1 MAAYSKGA
9 FMTGLEPFLLE
20 AAKSLTGLVIKAGWE
35 MANIPIDTPVKQLI
49 FRASQQY
56 VRSYTERHGILKVLG
71 MREPIPLESVYVAVQ
86 CLDNAMLRGYESIEG
101 LEQAYRENKRR
112 QFGLR
117 ELSKQPGLAIA
128 NQKQYL
134 MVLGGPGMGKSTF
147 LRKMGLE
154 ALKGRRREGFH
165 HACLPVFVEL
175 KLFRGGEIDIQGAI
189 AQEFATCGFP
199 DYERFTK
206 TMLEQGRLLI
216 LLDGLDEVPTDRM
229 SDAITKIQDFVDRY
243 DKNRFIASCR
253 VAAYRHNFRRFT
265 DVAIADFDDDQIQ
278 AFIANWFHNQPKLGQ
293 ECWEKLTSAEY
304 AAAKELTHTPLLL
317 TLACLLYQRAGQFP
331 TNRATLYERAL
342 RVLLE
347 EWAAEKELPRDSLY
361 KGLDTKRKELMLSE
375 IAYEAFKE
383 DRLFLSK
390 REVVEQIERSL
401 KDMLPDEKF
410 IDGAAVLRSIEVQHG
425 VLVERAEGIYSFS
438 HLTLQEF
445 LTAQYIVE
453 DYRQVE
459 QLVIDHL
466 SDDRWRE
473 VFLLLAGLKK
483 ADDLLL
489 KMQQQAQTYLTPKLQ
504 ELLRWADRITTG
516 SARNY
521 DPVAKR
527 AVAIYLARDLDRDFA
542 RDLDLDRARA
552 FVNDLDLAHARD
564 LNFAHDL
571 PLTLYRT
578 HDLSRALDLD
588 RARNLTHDIAHALDH
603 NLAYALNLDPGY
615 VRIRIRALARDLTL
629 ALTLDHIKIFKKANL
644 KNLIAKL
651 EALRTQISNRK
662 LSYEEG
668 LTLAKNVQRT
678 WLDVLY
684 LNSELVSLSEVEVRA
699 LATYLNANLLLVQC
713 RQGAVRVST
722 AAREALEAQMLRSM
736 SLCRGRFTRS

>member
-1 MAAYSKGA
+1 
-9 FMTGLEPFLLE
+9 
-20 AAKSLTGLVIKAGWE
+20 
-35 MANIPIDTPVKQLI
+35 
-49 FRASQQY
+49 
-56 VRSYTERHGILKVLG
+56 
-71 MREPIPLESVYVAVQ
+71 
-86 CLDNAMLRGYESIEG
+86 
-101 LEQAYRENKRR
+101 
-112 QFGLR
+112 
-117 ELSKQPGLAIA
+117 
-128 NQKQYL
+128 
-134 MVLGGPGMGKSTF
+134 MGKSTF

-154 ALKGRRREGFH
+154 ALKGRRKEGFH

-175 KLFRGGEIDIQGAI
+175 KLFRGGEIDIQRI

-199 DYERFTK
+199 DHERFTN
-206 TMLEQGRLLI
+206 TMLEQGRLLV

-278 AFIANWFHNQPKLGQ
+278 AFIANWFHSQPKLGQ

-445 LTAQYIVE
+445 LTAQHIVE
-453 DYRQVE
+453 DHRQVE
-459 QLVIDHL
+459 QLVVDHL
-466 SDDRWRE
+466 SDGRWRE
-473 VFLLLAGLKK
+473 VFLLIAGLKK
-483 ADDLLL
+483 ADNLLL
-489 KMQQQAQTYLTPKLQ
+489 QMQRQAQNYLTPKLQ
-504 ELLRWADRITTG
+504 DLLRWADQITTG
-516 SARNY
+516 SEGNY

-527 AVAIYLARDLDRDFA
+527 AVAIYLALSRFHAYTRDLACDLACDLDQALAQALALNQARARARFFGRDHTQA
-542 RDLDLDRARA
+542 RVLFFDLKLDLDYAYA
-552 FVNDLDLAHARD
+552 FD
-564 LNFAHDL
+564 
-571 PLTLYRT
+571 
-578 HDLSRALDLD
+578 RALDHTKILKD
-588 RARNLTHDIAHALDH
+588 
-603 NLAYALNLDPGY
+603 
-615 VRIRIRALARDLTL
+615 VTL
-629 ALTLDHIKIFKKANL
+629 KSLITELETLR
-644 KNLIAKL
+644 
-651 EALRTQISNRK
+651 EQISNQGASKGKFLNLAQNAQK
-662 LSYEEG
+662 L
-668 LTLAKNVQRT
+668 
-678 WLDVLY
+678 WLDALH
-684 LNSELVSLSEVEVRA
+684 LNSELINLSEAEVDA
-699 LATYLNANLLLVQC
+699 LTTYLDANLLLVQC
-713 RQGAVRVST
+713 KQSAVRVST
-722 AAREALEAQMLRSM
+722 AAREALEAQMLRA
-736 SLCRGRFTRS
+736 

>member
-1 MAAYSKGA
+1 
-9 FMTGLEPFLLE
+9 MTGLEPFLLE
-20 AAKSLTGLVIKAGWE
+20 AAKGLTGLVIKAGWE
-35 MANIPIDTPVKQLI
+35 MANIPIDKPVKQLI
-49 FRASQQY
+49 FTASQQY

-86 CLDNAMLRGYESIEG
+86 CLDNATLRGYESIEG
-101 LEQAYRENKRR
+101 LEQAYRESKQR
-112 QFGLR
+112 QFGFR
-117 ELSKQPGLAIA
+117 EPSKQPGLTIA

-154 ALKGRRREGFH
+154 ALKGRRKEGFH

-175 KLFRGGEIDIQGAI
+175 KLFRAGEIDIRSAI
-189 AQEFATCGFP
+189 AHEFKTCGFP
-199 DYERFTK
+199 DHDRFTN

-278 AFIANWFHNQPKLGQ
+278 AFIANWFHSQPKLGQ

-410 IDGAAVLRSIEVQHG
+410 IDGAAVLKSIEVQHG

-445 LTAQYIVE
+445 LTAQHIVE
-453 DYRQVE
+453 DHRQVE

-466 SDDRWRE
+466 SDERWRE

-483 ADDLLL
+483 ADDLLV

-504 ELLRWADRITTG
+504 ELLHWADQITTG
-516 SARNY
+516 SEGNY
-521 DPVAKR
+521 DPVGKR
-527 AVAIYLARDLDRDFA
+527 AVAIYLALALIRSREYDLTLDSALALTIDLALAADPTLALDRIFDCV
-542 RDLDLDRARA
+542 LDRTLALAR
-552 FVNDLDLAHARD
+552 
-564 LNFAHDL
+564 
-571 PLTLYRT
+571 
-578 HDLSRALDLD
+578 SR
-588 RARNLTHDIAHALDH
+588 
-603 NLAYALNLDPGY
+603 
-615 VRIRIRALARDLTL
+615 VRALAL
-629 ALTLDHIKIFKKANL
+629 ALNFDRAKIFKNVNL
-644 KNLIAKL
+644 ESLAARL
-651 EALRTQISNRK
+651 EVLRVQSSNWE
-662 LSYEEG
+662 LSEEEN
-668 LTLAKNVQRT
+668 LTLTRNAQRT
-678 WLDVLY
+678 WLDVLH
-684 LNSELVSLSEVEVRA
+684 LSPELVNLSESELEKV
-699 LATYLNANLLLVQC
+699 TIYLNANLLLVQC
-713 RQGAVRVST
+713 SHSAVRVSK
-722 AAREALEAQMLRSM
+722 AAREALEAQMLRA
-736 SLCRGRFTRS
+736 

>member
-1 MAAYSKGA
+1 
-9 FMTGLEPFLLE
+9 MTGLEPFLLE
-20 AAKSLTGLVIKAGWE
+20 AAKGLTGLVIKAGWE
-35 MANIPIDTPVKQLI
+35 MANIPIDKPAKQLI

-86 CLDNAMLRGYESIEG
+86 CLDNATLQGYESIEG
-101 LEQAYRENKRR
+101 LEQAYRESKRR
-112 QFGLR
+112 QFGFR
-117 ELSKQPGLAIA
+117 EPSKQPGLTIA

-165 HACLPVFVEL
+165 HPCLPVFVEL
-175 KLFRGGEIDIQGAI
+175 KLFRAGEIDIRSAI
-189 AQEFATCGFP
+189 AHEFATCGFP
-199 DYERFTK
+199 DHERFTN

-229 SDAITKIQDFVDRY
+229 SDAITKIQDFVDLH

-278 AFIANWFHNQPKLGQ
+278 AFIANWFHSQPKLGQ

-347 EWAAEKELPRDSLY
+347 EWAAEKELPRDSFY
-361 KGLDTKRKELMLSE
+361 KGLDTKRKKLMLSE

-445 LTAQYIVE
+445 LTAQHIVE
-453 DYRQVE
+453 DHRQVE
-459 QLVIDHL
+459 QLVVDYL
-466 SDDRWRE
+466 SDERWRE

-483 ADDLLL
+483 ADDLLV

-504 ELLRWADRITTG
+504 ELLRWADWITTG
-516 SARNY
+516 SEGNY

-527 AVAIYLARDLDRDFA
+527 AAAIYFTRARARARALGLARARALNLAFALALNLDRALALDLDHDLNLDRDLN
-542 RDLDLDRARA
+542 LDLNLARTL
-552 FVNDLDLAHARD
+552 DLDLAR
-564 LNFAHDL
+564 
-571 PLTLYRT
+571 
-578 HDLSRALDLD
+578 
-588 RARNLTHDIAHALDH
+588 
-603 NLAYALNLDPGY
+603 ALNL
-615 VRIRIRALARDLTL
+615 A
-629 ALTLDHIKIFKKANL
+629 KIFKNVNFKSL
-644 KNLIAKL
+644 VAKL
-651 EALRTQISNRK
+651 EVLRARFSNRK
-662 LSYEEG
+662 LSGEEA
-668 LTLAKNVQRT
+668 LNLAKDIQKL
-678 WLDVLY
+678 WFDALH
-684 LNSELVSLSEVEVRA
+684 LNPELVNLSEAEVET
-699 LATYLNANLLLVQC
+699 LTTYLNANLLLVEC
-713 RQGAVRVST
+713 RQSAVRVST
-722 AAREALEAQMLRSM
+722 AVWEAIEAQMLRA
-736 SLCRGRFTRS
+736 

>member
-1 MAAYSKGA
+1 MSH
-9 FMTGLEPFLLE
+9 
-20 AAKSLTGLVIKAGWE
+20 
-35 MANIPIDTPVKQLI
+35 
-49 FRASQQY
+49 
-56 VRSYTERHGILKVLG
+56 SYCH
-71 MREPIPLESVYVAVQ
+71 
-86 CLDNAMLRGYESIEG
+86 RGK
-101 LEQAYRENKRR
+101 AYRESKRR
-112 QFGLR
+112 QFGFR
-117 ELSKQPGLAIA
+117 EPSKQPGLTIA

-165 HACLPVFVEL
+165 HPCLPVFVEL
-175 KLFRGGEIDIQGAI
+175 KLFRAGEIDIRSAI
-189 AQEFATCGFP
+189 AHEFATCGFP
-199 DYERFTK
+199 DYERFTN

-229 SDAITKIQDFVDRY
+229 SDAITKIQDFVDLH

-265 DVAIADFDDDQIQ
+265 DVAIADFDDEQIQ
-278 AFIANWFHNQPKLGQ
+278 AFITYWFHSQPKLGQ

-347 EWAAEKELPRDSLY
+347 EWAAEKELPRDSFY

-410 IDGAAVLRSIEVQHG
+410 IDGAAVLESIEVQHG
-425 VLVERAEGIYSFS
+425 VLVKRAEGIYSFS

-453 DYRQVE
+453 DHHQVE
-459 QLVIDHL
+459 QLVVDHL
-466 SDDRWRE
+466 SDERWRE
-473 VFLLLAGLKK
+473 VFLLLAGLKT
-483 ADDLLL
+483 ADSLLL
-489 KMQQQAQTYLTPKLQ
+489 KMQQQAQTYLTPKMQ
-504 ELLRWADRITTG
+504 ELLLWADKITTG
-516 SARNY
+516 TEGTCNS
-521 DPVAKR
+521 VAKR
-527 AVAIYLARDLDRDFA
+527 AVAIHLVFDLTLVRERDRLLART
-542 RDLDLDRARA
+542 LDL
-552 FVNDLDLAHARD
+552 
-564 LNFAHDL
+564 
-571 PLTLYRT
+571 
-578 HDLSRALDLD
+578 ALDLD
-588 RARNLTHDIAHALDH
+588 HTLDHTLDRVHARNRARVRAFDLNLALDLERNLALALDH
-603 NLAYALNLDPGY
+603 SN
-615 VRIRIRALARDLTL
+615 
-629 ALTLDHIKIFKKANL
+629 IFKNVNL
-644 KNLIAKL
+644 KSLVVKL
-651 EALRTQISNRK
+651 EALRARILNRK
-662 LSYEEG
+662 PSWEEVPNLTKG
-668 LTLAKNVQRT
+668 LQKL

-684 LNSELVSLSEVEVRA
+684 LSPELVNLSETEVKS
-699 LATYLNANLLLVQC
+699 LIVYLNANLLLVKC
-713 RQGAVRVST
+713 RQSAVRVST
-722 AAREALEAQMLRSM
+722 AAREALEAQMLRA
-736 SLCRGRFTRS
+736 